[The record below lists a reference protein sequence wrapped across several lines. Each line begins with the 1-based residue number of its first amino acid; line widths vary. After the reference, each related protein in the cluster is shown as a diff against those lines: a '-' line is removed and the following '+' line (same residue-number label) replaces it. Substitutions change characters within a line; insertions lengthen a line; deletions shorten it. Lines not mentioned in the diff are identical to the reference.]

1 METYIFTKKEETAHS
16 ITHGFGALLSIAALV
31 VAIVLASFTK
41 DPWVIVSVTIYGT
54 TMLLM
59 YLSSTIVHTLPEGKV
74 KDIFQIIDHAAIYLF
89 IAGTYT
95 PLLLISLRS
104 SLGWTIF
111 GIVWGI
117 ALAGIIFKIF
127 FVKKFLIMS
136 TVFYVLMGWMIVL
149 VWEPMLAALPHQT
162 ILYLVIG
169 GLLYTVGAVFYVW
182 RKIPYHHAVWHLF
195 VLAGSAFHFFAILF
209 LI

>member
-16 ITHGFGALLSIAALV
+16 ITHGFGALLSIAALA
-31 VAIVLASFTK
+31 VAIVLASFSS
-41 DPWVIVSVTIYGT
+41 DPWVIVSVTIFGT

-59 YLSSTIVHTLPEGKV
+59 YLSSTIVHALPEGKT

-95 PLLLISLRS
+95 PILLISLRDP
-104 SLGWTIF
+104 LGWTVF

-117 ALAGIIFKIF
+117 AIAGTIFKIF

-136 TVFYVLMGWMIVL
+136 TILYLLMGWMIMFIWKPLLEVL
-149 VWEPMLAALPHQT
+149 PQQSLQ
-162 ILYLVIG
+162 YLLIG
-169 GLLYTVGAVFYVW
+169 GLLYTIGAVFYVW
-182 RKIPYHHAVWHLF
+182 RKIPYHHAVWHMF

>member
-1 METYIFTKKEETAHS
+1 METYIFTKKEEAAHS

-31 VAIVLASFTK
+31 VAVVLASFTK
-41 DPWVIVSVTIYGT
+41 DPWIIVSVTIYGT

-59 YLSSTIVHTLPEGKV
+59 YLSSTIVHALPEGKV

-95 PLLLISLRS
+95 PLLLIGLRS

-117 ALAGIIFKIF
+117 ALGGIIFKIF

-136 TVFYVLMGWMIVL
+136 TVFYLLMGWMIVL
-149 VWEPMLAALPHQT
+149 VWEPMLAALPQLT

-169 GLLYTVGAVFYVW
+169 GLFYTIGAVFYVW

-209 LI
+209 II

>member
-1 METYIFTKKEETAHS
+1 
-16 ITHGFGALLSIAALV
+16 
-31 VAIVLASFTK
+31 
-41 DPWVIVSVTIYGT
+41 
-54 TMLLM
+54 M
-59 YLSSTIVHTLPEGKV
+59 YLSSTIVHALPEGKV

-95 PLLLISLRS
+95 PLLLIGLRS

-117 ALAGIIFKIF
+117 ALGGIIFKIF
-127 FVKKFLIMS
+127 FVKKFLYMS
-136 TVFYVLMGWMIVL
+136 TVFYLLMGWMIVL
-149 VWEPMLAALPHQT
+149 VWEPMLAALPQLT

-169 GLLYTVGAVFYVW
+169 GLFYTIGAVFYVW

-209 LI
+209 HHLITKKAFSPLKRGRVPLLRIKEGACLL

>member
-16 ITHGFGALLSIAALV
+16 ITHGFGALLSIAALA
-31 VAIVLASFTK
+31 VAIVLSSFSS
-41 DPWVIVSVTIYGT
+41 DPWVIVSVTIFGT

-59 YLSSTIVHTLPEGKV
+59 YLSSTIVHALPEGKT

-95 PLLLISLRS
+95 PILLISLRDP
-104 SLGWTIF
+104 LGWTIF

-117 ALAGIIFKIF
+117 AIAGTIFKIF

-136 TVFYVLMGWMIVL
+136 TILYLLMGWMIMFIWKPLLEVL
-149 VWEPMLAALPHQT
+149 PQQT
-162 ILYLVIG
+162 LLYLFVG
-169 GLLYTVGAVFYVW
+169 GLLYTIGAVFYVW
-182 RKIPYHHAVWHLF
+182 RKIPYHHAVWHMF

>member
-16 ITHGFGALLSIAALV
+16 ITHGFGALLSIAALA

-59 YLSSTIVHTLPEGKV
+59 YLSSTIVHALPEGKV

-104 SLGWTIF
+104 SLGWMIF

-136 TVFYVLMGWMIVL
+136 TVFYLLMGWMIVL
-149 VWEPMLAALPHQT
+149 VWEPMLAAMPQQT
-162 ILYLVIG
+162 ILYLAVG
-169 GLLYTVGAVFYVW
+169 GLFYTVGAVFYVW
-182 RKIPYHHAVWHLF
+182 RKIPYHHVVWHLF

>member
-1 METYIFTKKEETAHS
+1 LETYIFTKKEETAHS
-16 ITHGFGALLSIAALV
+16 ITHGFGALLSIAALA
-31 VAIVLASFTK
+31 VAIVLSSFSS
-41 DPWVIVSVTIYGT
+41 DPWVIVSVTIFGT

-59 YLSSTIVHTLPEGKV
+59 YLSSTIVHALPEGKT

-95 PLLLISLRS
+95 PILLISLRDP
-104 SLGWTIF
+104 LGWTIF

-117 ALAGIIFKIF
+117 AIAGTIFKIF

-136 TVFYVLMGWMIVL
+136 TILYLLMGWMIMFIWKPLLEVL
-149 VWEPMLAALPHQT
+149 PQQT
-162 ILYLVIG
+162 LLYLFVG
-169 GLLYTVGAVFYVW
+169 GLLYTIGAVFYVW
-182 RKIPYHHAVWHLF
+182 RKIPYHHAVWHMF

>member
-1 METYIFTKKEETAHS
+1 METYIFTKKEEAAHS

-31 VAIVLASFTK
+31 VAVVLASFTK
-41 DPWVIVSVTIYGT
+41 DPWIIVSVTIYGT

-59 YLSSTIVHTLPEGKV
+59 YLSSTIVHALPEGKV

-95 PLLLISLRS
+95 PLLLIGLRS

-117 ALAGIIFKIF
+117 ALGGIIFKIF

-136 TVFYVLMGWMIVL
+136 TVFYLLMGWMIVL
-149 VWEPMLAALPHQT
+149 VWEPMLAALPQQT

-169 GLLYTVGAVFYVW
+169 GLLYTIGAVFYVW

-209 LI
+209 II